1 MTAHVVFYP
10 AETVG
15 HKKFPSAY
23 DECIKCGQ
31 PKKKGAKLCLKC
43 RLGPRMVIE
52 QSDDPTC
59 EPNITLPQQYI
70 ERFWK
75 KVNKNGPVMRADL
88 TPCWVW
94 TACTDKH
101 FGYGVITMKPY
112 HLLAHRVSWFLEHG
126 VLLRGN
132 KVQLMHRCDN
142 PPCVNPDHLMIGTQK
157 DNIHDCMDKGRF
169 SPGYVCGE
177 KVGNHKLT
185 ANEVLEIRE
194 KYDGV
199 REGYAA
205 IGKEY
210 GVDQTNIGYI
220 LRRKTWKHI

>member
-15 HKKFPSAY
+15 HKNFPSAY
-23 DECIKCGQ
+23 DECPECGQ

-43 RLGPRMVIE
+43 RLGPRMVIK

-59 EPNITLPQQYI
+59 ELNITLPPQYI
-70 ERFWK
+70 ERFWE
-75 KVNKNGPVMRADL
+75 KVNKNGPIVRPGL

-94 TACTDKH
+94 TGCTSPL
-101 FGYGVITMKPY
+101 GYGVITMKPL
-112 HLLAHRVSWFLEHG
+112 HILAHRVSWFLEHG
-126 VLLRGN
+126 VLLCGN
-132 KVQLMHRCDN
+132 KVQLQHHCDN
-142 PPCVNPDHLMIGTQK
+142 PPCVNPEHLFDGTQM
-157 DNIHDCMDKGRF
+157 DNVHDCMEKGRF
-169 SPGYVCGE
+169 NPGYVCGE
-177 KVGNHKLT
+177 QVGNHKLT
-185 ANEVLEIRE
+185 AEEVLEIRE